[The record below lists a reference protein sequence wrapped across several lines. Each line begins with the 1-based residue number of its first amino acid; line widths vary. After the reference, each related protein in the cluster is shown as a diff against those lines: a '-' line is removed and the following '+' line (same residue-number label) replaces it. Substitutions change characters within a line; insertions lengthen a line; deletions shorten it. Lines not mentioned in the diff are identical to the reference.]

1 MIKLLII
8 ASFFLSI
15 VILYN
20 LGMMNY
26 DERYREYATMKVM
39 GYTSNEIRSIVM
51 TDCMLVSIPGWLI
64 GIPVGFAFLKA
75 FINVVSFDSLEWR
88 MTLGPIHFILLSV
101 FVILCAVLINL
112 FICHKVNKIVMTEAL
127 KSVD

>member
-1 MIKLLII
+1 
-8 ASFFLSI
+8 
-15 VILYN
+15 
-20 LGMMNY
+20 MMNY

-39 GYTSNEIRSIVM
+39 GYTSKEIRSIVM

-88 MTLGPIHFILLSV
+88 MTLEPVHFILLSV
-101 FVILCAVLINL
+101 
-112 FICHKVNKIVMTEAL
+112 
-127 KSVD
+127 